1 LLQIDPSWFQI
12 EWWQIVIMAVCIIAF
27 FAFVINRGI
36 RAHRHQASAGREE
49 LIGKT
54 AEVKIALKPK
64 GVVFIQGER
73 WTAILDKGRVE
84 PEEEVIITKV
94 DGLKLYVTKKE

>member
-1 LLQIDPSWFQI
+1 MFQIDLSWFRI
-12 EWWQIVIMAVCIIAF
+12 DPWVIVVAAIIIVIFTVFAVIW
-27 FAFVINRGI
+27 VI
-36 RAHRHQASAGREE
+36 RAHQRQISAGKEE

-54 AEVKIALKPK
+54 AVVDIALDPK

-73 WTAILDKGRVE
+73 WTAISDEGRVE

-94 DGLKLYVTKKE
+94 DGLKLRVAKNK